1 MIFGSMPRPNND
13 GPELRDAAGA
23 EPAAATSENETL
35 IPLPGAGETIIVNL
49 HGLTSAQ
56 FAFDPDIA
64 QATVRGD
71 DLVLSINGG
80 AIVLVGYVEAL
91 RAGDLPTLVSPLGD
105 EIFPDSLLN
114 RPGGQDPD
122 QPANSSFVEPESS
135 GGFAPLQ
142 EATPLGTTGLP
153 SGALAATSLTYATA
167 PAPDELEPLPI
178 RPPSPPVANDDSAV
192 TDEDTPV

>member
-35 IPLPGAGETIIVNL
+35 IPLPGSGETIIVNL

-80 AIVLVGYVEAL
+80 VIVLVGYVEAL

-114 RPGGQDPD
+114 RGELARTISRLPAMAAVDPRSLLD
-122 QPANSSFVEPESS
+122 VVDVPAGN
-135 GGFAPLQ
+135 PLHALIADTSIPAR
-142 EATPLGTTGLP
+142 ERV
-153 SGALAATSLTYATA
+153 ALAIAG
-167 PAPDELEPLPI
+167 PAFQW
-178 RPPSPPVANDDSAV
+178 R
-192 TDEDTPV
+192 